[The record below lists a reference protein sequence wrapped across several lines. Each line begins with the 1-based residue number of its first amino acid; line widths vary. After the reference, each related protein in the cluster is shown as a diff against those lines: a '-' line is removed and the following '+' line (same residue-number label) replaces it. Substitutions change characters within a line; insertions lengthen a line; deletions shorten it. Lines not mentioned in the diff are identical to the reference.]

1 MGNNVLGTPIVKI
14 LKPEQLE
21 SSAYDSL
28 RQAAADAGKPT
39 GFEVRALV
47 MILALPVLWIA
58 GTWVPLLNVTTVAI
72 IGLAIMMLPGLNLL
86 TWDCLLY
93 TSRRPAAA

>member
-1 MGNNVLGTPIVKI
+1 
-14 LKPEQLE
+14 
-21 SSAYDSL
+21 
-28 RQAAADAGKPT
+28 
-39 GFEVRALV
+39 